1 MMTSS
6 ADRVVIAPEQR
17 RRTIIALIRGARR
30 RLFLSIFRCDD
41 DGVLEALGEAVRRG
55 VHVQAI
61 VTGRARD
68 AASELNLIERF
79 LAVHGIE
86 VHRQIEA
93 IKYHAKYIVAD
104 DEKALVASLN
114 FTAKCFER
122 TCDFMLTTT
131 DAVVVSG
138 LTELFS
144 ADWERRPV
152 VLTTAQAERLI
163 IGPEHRPR
171 ARFAELARTAR
182 QQIRVID
189 ARVTDRAVRSVLDAR
204 RAAGIEVDVK
214 GRDDLGTLAAHGK
227 LLLVDGT
234 TAVIGSIAL
243 RPVALDGRR
252 ELAVVT
258 HDLNVLRQLE
268 LFWRSL
274 PEARVRPHLSQKW
287 VQEVRL

>member
-1 MMTSS
+1 MT
-6 ADRVVIAPEQR
+6 APRDRVVIAPEQR

-30 RLFLSIFRCDD
+30 RLMLSIFRCDD
-41 DGVLEALGEAVRRG
+41 HGVLEALGEAVRRG
-55 VHVQAI
+55 VQVQAI

-68 AASELNLIERF
+68 AASELNCVEHF
-79 LAVHGIE
+79 LTVHGID

-104 DEKALVASLN
+104 DEVALVASLN

-122 TCDFMLTTT
+122 TCDFMLMTT

-138 LTELFS
+138 LTELFA
-144 ADWERRPV
+144 ADWQQRPV

-163 IGPEHRPR
+163 VGPEHRPR
-171 ARFAELARTAR
+171 ARFAELARAAR
-182 QQIRVID
+182 QRIRVID
-189 ARVTDRAVRSVLDAR
+189 ARVTDRVVRSILDAR

-243 RPVALDGRR
+243 RPAALDGRR

-258 HDLNVLRQLE
+258 CDPGVLRQLE
-268 LFWRSL
+268 MFWRSL
-274 PEARVRPHLSQKW
+274 PEARVRPLLSQKW
-287 VQEVRL
+287 FQEVRL